1 MGPAH
6 YVEAR
11 QFFFP
16 KTTLA
21 VKGINHI
28 LEEKNCQKGDVGYF
42 SEGAAENSSEVG
54 NPIVLDIGPPQL
66 CPTEL
71 RRSFSYTRYLYLY
84 LKQAQVF
91 IFVFEIYTN
100 LHFAICHFS
109 TKTGYSI
116 KKHLVWTSLTR
127 DGCRLEF
134 DVVNLT
140 SKEVGKNS

>member
-1 MGPAH
+1 MCSRPYPYILVKKMLVLCQPLDCIDFFQNQKIKMCTLNCQKQTMGPAH

-54 NPIVLDIGPPQL
+54 NPIVLDIGPPRL

-84 LKQAQVF
+84 LK
-91 IFVFEIYTN
+91 
-100 LHFAICHFS
+100 
-109 TKTGYSI
+109 
-116 KKHLVWTSLTR
+116 
-127 DGCRLEF
+127 
-134 DVVNLT
+134 
-140 SKEVGKNS
+140 

>member
-1 MGPAH
+1 M
-6 YVEAR
+6 
-11 QFFFP
+11 
-16 KTTLA
+16 
-21 VKGINHI
+21 KGINHI

-54 NPIVLDIGPPQL
+54 NPIVLDIGPPRL

-84 LKQAQVF
+84 LKLAQVF
-91 IFVFEIYTN
+91 VFVFEIYTN
-100 LHFAICHFS
+100 LDLAICLFVWH
-109 TKTGYSI
+109 KNRI
-116 KKHLVWTSLTR
+116 IHKKHLVWTRLTR
-127 DGCRLEF
+127 DGYRLEF